1 MQVHKKI
8 ELSSFDPQVISETFA
23 QLYNKGLS
31 LKDISQQ
38 TGKAK
43 SVVRE
48 NLARAGIELRSNV
61 AIPISKMTAERGKTN
76 IRPAYGFCY
85 FQGQIVPDQNEY
97 ENLML
102 IYRLWIADTNPNRIL
117 DLLNEKKVAPRIA
130 KFWNRNSIVN
140 IITRF
145 EQKQIVLK
153 GGQLELR

>member
-8 ELSSFDPQVISETFA
+8 ALSSFDLQVISEKFA

-31 LKDISQQ
+31 LKDISKQ

-43 SVVRE
+43 SVIRE
-48 NLARAGIELRSNV
+48 SLIRAGVELRGNV
-61 AIPISKMTAERGKTN
+61 AVPISKMRAEGGKTN
-76 IRPAYGFCY
+76 IRPPYGFCY
-85 FQGQIVPDQNEY
+85 FQGQIVPDQKEY

-102 IYRLWIADTNPNRIL
+102 IYQLWKANTNPNRIS
-117 DLLNEKKVAPRIA
+117 DLFNEKKIEPRIA

-140 IITRF
+140 ILARF
-145 EQKQIVLK
+145 EQKQIVLE